1 MEQVFDGLSTTLR
14 ALLGLLIVIGPGML
28 FWLIVVGVT
37 AGVRWVTRR
46 GSVETIETVQEG
58 AGVSS
63 PSTVKS

>member
-1 MEQVFDGLSTTLR
+1 MEQIFDGLSTTLR

-37 AGVRWVTRR
+37 AGFRWVTRR
-46 GSVETIETVQEG
+46 GPVESVQEG
-58 AGVSS
+58 QGSSS

>member
-14 ALLGLLIVIGPGML
+14 ALLGLLIVIGPGMI

-37 AGVRWVTRR
+37 AGFRWVTQR
-46 GSVETIETVQEG
+46 GPSEEVQESQG
-58 AGVSS
+58 ASN

>member
-28 FWLIVVGVT
+28 FWLIVVGVA
-37 AGVRWVTRR
+37 AGFRWVTRR
-46 GSVETIETVQEG
+46 GPIEVQEG
-58 AGVSS
+58 QGASS